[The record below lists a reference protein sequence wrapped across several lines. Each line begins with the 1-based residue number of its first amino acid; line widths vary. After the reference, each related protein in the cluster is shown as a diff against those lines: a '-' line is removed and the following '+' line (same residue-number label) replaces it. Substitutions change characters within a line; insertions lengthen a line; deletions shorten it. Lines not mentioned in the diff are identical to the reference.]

1 MGNPQTFFEDDPIS
15 ILRIYCFGKFRVL
28 RPGENEAIGIVS
40 KHKMWQLFKY
50 LVINRRAVVP
60 TLNLVNDLW
69 PAQKRP
75 DDTSALRTTVCRL
88 KSMLEPKNSTKPQYS
103 YIVYR
108 KDSCAFN
115 LNAPYWLDIEVF
127 EHLCAVARRQGTFN
141 RSEAINCY
149 IEALDLYQGDFL
161 AEDPNMESA
170 TSLRE
175 YYRLMFLDAVR
186 ELSGWLIEGKDYIR
200 ARFYLEKAVKIDPY
214 MEDLQTMLIRV
225 LLDLGDVKTAKAYY
239 ISCSALLYSELGV
252 KPSEALKKLYNIIK
266 EREKNSNE
274 SVKQLIDTDASIE
287 EELNGPFVCDPELF
301 WTCLLLERR
310 RVARNG
316 AASMV
321 ILELDSKYA
330 KNHSQRITIFNQ
342 INATAQ
348 NILRKSDILCKLD
361 EAHFALLLPST
372 SSKGAKIVLSNIL
385 REFFKNYAYNK
396 KEINFQTK
404 VKMISI

>member
-1 MGNPQTFFEDDPIS
+1 MGNPQTFLEYDPSS

-69 PAQKRP
+69 PAQKKP
-75 DDTSALRTTVCRL
+75 DDTSALRTTGCRL
-88 KSMLEPKNSTKPQYS
+88 KSMLEPKNSTKSQYS

-127 EHLCAVARRQGTFN
+127 EHLCSVAKRHGVYN
-141 RSEAINCY
+141 RSEAISCY
-149 IEALDLYQGDFL
+149 IDALDLYQGDFL

-170 TSLRE
+170 MSLRE

-186 ELSGWLIEGKDYIR
+186 ELSGWLIEAKDFVR
-200 ARFYLEKAVKIDPY
+200 ARFYLEKAVKVDPY

-252 KPSEALKKLYNIIK
+252 KPSDALKKLYNIIK
-266 EREKNSNE
+266 EREANCKSP
-274 SVKQLIDTDASIE
+274 VKQLIDTEATSE

-321 ILELDSKYA
+321 ILELDMKRG
-330 KNHSQRITIFNQ
+330 NGHSLRHTIFSQ
-342 INATAQ
+342 IKETAQ
-348 NILRKSDILCKLD
+348 DILRKSDILCKLD
-361 EAHFALLLPST
+361 EGHFGLLLPST
-372 SSKGAKIVLSNIL
+372 SAKGAKIVLSNIL
-385 REFFKNYAYNK
+385 REFYKNYAYNK

>member
-1 MGNPQTFFEDDPIS
+1 MGNPQTSFEYDPS
-15 ILRIYCFGKFRVL
+15 SVLRIYCFGKFRVL

-50 LVINRRAVVP
+50 LLINRRAVVP

-88 KSMLEPKNSTKPQYS
+88 KSMLEPKNSAKSQYS
-103 YIVYR
+103 YIIYR

-127 EHLCAVARRQGTFN
+127 EQLCAVAKRQGAYN
-141 RSEAINCY
+141 RAAAINSY

-186 ELSGWLIEGKDYIR
+186 ELAGWLIEQKDFVR
-200 ARFYLEKAVKIDPY
+200 ARYYLEKTVKIDPY

-225 LLDLGDVKTAKAYY
+225 LLDLGEVQTAKAYY

-252 KPSEALKKLYNIIK
+252 KPSETLKKLYNTIK
-266 EREKNSNE
+266 EREKESNN
-274 SVKQLIDTDASIE
+274 SVKQLIDTEAVTQE
-287 EELNGPFVCDPELF
+287 EVNGPFVCDPELF

-310 RVARNG
+310 RVSRNG

-321 ILELDSKYA
+321 VLELGSK
-330 KNHSQRITIFNQ
+330 HGPVVGRRQTIFNQ
-342 INATAQ
+342 IKVTAE
-348 NILRKSDILCKLD
+348 NNLRKSDILCKLD
-361 EAHFALLLPST
+361 EGHFALLLPST
-372 SSKGAKIVLSNIL
+372 SPKGAKIVLSNIF
-385 REFFKNYAYNK
+385 REFYKNYAYNK
-396 KEINFQTK
+396 KELDIQTK
-404 VKMISI
+404 VNLISI

>member
-1 MGNPQTFFEDDPIS
+1 
-15 ILRIYCFGKFRVL
+15 
-28 RPGENEAIGIVS
+28 
-40 KHKMWQLFKY
+40 MWQLFKY

-69 PAQKRP
+69 PAQKKP

-88 KSMLEPKNSTKPQYS
+88 KSMLEPKNSTKSQYS
-103 YIVYR
+103 YIIYR

-115 LNAPYWLDIEVF
+115 LNAPYWIDIEAF
-127 EHLCAVARRQGTFN
+127 EHLCSVAKRQGAYN
-141 RSEAINCY
+141 RAEAINCY
-149 IEALDLYQGDFL
+149 IEVLDLYQGDFL

-186 ELSGWLIEGKDYIR
+186 ELAGWLIEAKDFVR
-200 ARFYLEKAVKIDPY
+200 ARFYLEKAAKIDPY

-225 LLDLGDVKTAKAYY
+225 LLEIGDVKTAKAYY

-252 KPSEALKKLYNIIK
+252 KPSDALKKLYNIIK
-266 EREKNSNE
+266 EREESSNN
-274 SVKQLIDTDASIE
+274 SVKQMIDTEAPSE
-287 EELNGPFVCDPELF
+287 EELNGPFICDPELF

-321 ILELDSKYA
+321 ILELDA
-330 KNHSQRITIFNQ
+330 KHGKGHSQRQTIFSQ
-342 INATAQ
+342 ITTTAQ

-361 EAHFALLLPST
+361 EGHFALLLPST

-396 KEINFQTK
+396 KEINIQTK